1 MAAETLLLKAVDYA
15 LVFLRIREDR
25 SEKERK
31 LQRDFVEAFREALIL
46 TRAYIAD
53 KRDGR
58 IKEDRNTEK
67 DLSLAWNKVGL
78 IGKDIE
84 PMGDFY
90 AVYFQKS
97 DFWADPKG
105 WKIDNPE
112 NVDISLERAEA
123 EAEKFLTN

>member
-1 MAAETLLLKAVDYA
+1 MSTEALLLKAVDYA
-15 LVFLRIREDR
+15 LVFLKIREDR
-25 SEKERK
+25 SEKEKK

-53 KRDGR
+53 RRDGLF
-58 IKEDRNTEK
+58 KENRDTEK
-67 DLSLAWNKVGL
+67 ELSLAWNKVGL
-78 IGKDIE
+78 IGKDLE

-105 WKIDNPE
+105 WEINNPGG
-112 NVDISLERAEA
+112 VDISLERAEL
-123 EAEKFLTN
+123 EAEKFLNT